1 MADLRDGNMIDQ
13 QLLDW
18 INHNRRLIDWL
29 KIADEKIEYGQIII
43 NYHGGKITSYDICPR
58 ERMDVEK

>member
-1 MADLRDGNMIDQ
+1 MIDS

-18 INHNRRLIDWL
+18 IEKNRRLIDWL

-43 NYHGGKITSYDICPR
+43 NYHAGKITSYDICPR
-58 ERMDVEK
+58 ERMEMEK

>member
-1 MADLRDGNMIDQ
+1 MIDQ

-18 INHNRRLIDWL
+18 IDHNRSLIDWL

-43 NYHGGKITSYDICPR
+43 NYHAGKITSYDICPR
-58 ERMDVEK
+58 ERTGVDN